1 MKTIVDRIKELQQ
14 AQGLTNNEFA
24 EKLGISSAALSH
36 IYCGRNNPSLTIL
49 EAIYQKF
56 PNVNFNYL
64 LKGQGNLFEA
74 DQKVNESKKHI
85 INDLFSSIEEF
96 QASDKN
102 VQNPPMHLIDDK
114 KSSKENEQRHFT
126 DVNIKVNEFQV
137 VKVALFTSDGRVFF
151 FTPSAENP
159 FL

>member
-36 IYCGRNNPSLTIL
+36 IYSGRNNPSLTIL

-102 VQNPPMHLIDDK
+102 VQNPPMHPIDDK

>member
-36 IYCGRNNPSLTIL
+36 IYSGRNNPSLTIL
-49 EAIYQKF
+49 EAILQKF

-64 LKGQGNLFEA
+64 LKGHGGMFEVVP
-74 DQKVNESKKHI
+74 KITEPKKPV
-85 INDLFSSIEEF
+85 INDLFSAIEEVHT
-96 QASDKN
+96 SDKN
-102 VQNPPMHLIDDK
+102 VQN
-114 KSSKENEQRHFT
+114 SAEQRIEDTITDTESENREFT
-126 DVNIKVNEFQV
+126 DVNSHINHIQV

-151 FTPSAENP
+151 FTPSRENP